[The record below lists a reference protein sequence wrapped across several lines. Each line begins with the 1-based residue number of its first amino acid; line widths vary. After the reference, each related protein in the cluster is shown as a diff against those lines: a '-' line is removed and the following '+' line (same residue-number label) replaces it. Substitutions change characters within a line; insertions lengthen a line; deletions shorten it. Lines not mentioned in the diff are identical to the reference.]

1 MWCYEMLT
9 SISVLCLVTGS
20 VLTSISVLCLVTG
33 SAIATLMRLGSY
45 GSIQVQWMSG
55 FQSNDLIRDFA
66 IGSIT
71 PSSGTAS
78 MAHGQDTI
86 QLTLQ
91 VSCKLLLLLSDN
103 TAPAVWWQLGNLFM
117 HDCFYHCMQ
126 KYWSSS
132 VLNWHARLEV
142 EDRSYVGSGQ
152 LTSLDILDMD
162 TNGWTVCY

>member
-1 MWCYEMLT
+1 MLT

-20 VLTSISVLCLVTG
+20 MLTSISVLCLVTG

-103 TAPAVWWQLGNLFM
+103 TAPAV
-117 HDCFYHCMQ
+117 
-126 KYWSSS
+126 
-132 VLNWHARLEV
+132 
-142 EDRSYVGSGQ
+142 
-152 LTSLDILDMD
+152 
-162 TNGWTVCY
+162 